1 MKKKGDFRR
10 ELREEYSNSWSFIKK
25 SSFFIWFGV
34 ATFFILAFVGFF
46 AKVPEELSL
55 QILDYFRELVKMTEG
70 YGSFKMISF
79 LFFNNLK
86 ASFFGMILG
95 VVFGIIPLFY
105 LLGNGFILGFASR
118 FAVAQEGLFSLWR
131 LLPHGIFE
139 LPAIFLSLGL
149 GLKIGSGLFEKK
161 NKWKALKNYFI
172 ESLKVFALIILPL
185 LVVAAVVEGLLISL
199 L

>member
-1 MKKKGDFRR
+1 MKNKKSLN
-10 ELREEYSNSWSFIKK
+10 EEIKEEYTDSWKFIKK
-25 SSFFIWFGV
+25 SSFFIWGSV
-34 ATFFILAFVGFF
+34 AVFFIFALIGFF

-70 YGSFKMISF
+70 YGSFKMILF

-86 ASFFGMILG
+86 ASFF
-95 VVFGIIPLFY
+95 
-105 LLGNGFILGFASR
+105 GFILGFASR

-185 LVVAAVVEGLLISL
+185 LIVAAVVEGLLITL
-199 L
+199 V

>member
-1 MKKKGDFRR
+1 MKKRDFRK

-25 SSFFIWFGV
+25 SSFFIWGGII
-34 ATFFILAFVGFF
+34 AFFAFALLGFF
-46 AKVPEELSL
+46 AKLPEEFSL
-55 QILDYFRELVKMTEG
+55 QLIDYFRELVKMTED
-70 YGSFKMISF
+70 YGSFKMILF

-105 LLGNGFILGFASR
+105 ILGNGFILGFASR

-149 GLKIGSGLFEKK
+149 GLKIGSGFFEKENKIQAVKNYLFE
-161 NKWKALKNYFI
+161 
-172 ESLKVFALIILPL
+172 SVKVFVLIILPL
-185 LVVAAVVEGLLISL
+185 LIVAAVIEGLLISL
-199 L
+199 I

>member
-1 MKKKGDFRR
+1 MKNKKSLN
-10 ELREEYSNSWSFIKK
+10 EEIKEEYTDSWKFIKK
-25 SSFFIWFGV
+25 SSFFIWGSV
-34 ATFFILAFVGFF
+34 AVFFIFALIGFF

-70 YGSFKMISF
+70 YGSFKMILF

-185 LVVAAVVEGLLISL
+185 LIVAAVVEGLLITL
-199 L
+199 V